1 MNNITNNLHKIVGI
15 ITKIPT
21 TLSLILITLAMGLY
35 SKALWNSA
43 EQSGLVD
50 KFGYGLEAIKNGEF
64 SNIFTGA
71 FISPEPWMYITVMIP
86 LLIGGGYLEYR
97 YGALKMIVAL
107 IASHVFSVLFVAGIL
122 LIFSNLNVGWAVE
135 LSKTYDVGMSNAA
148 FGALG
153 AATAGLAVSLKI
165 RLRVGVSLFLL
176 AMILFSGSIWD
187 LTHFTAF
194 IFGITIGPWIIGS
207 SIKLKKPAI
216 KNIDKRIVT
225 SMIVLFIAI
234 ANIITKVYP
243 GNGGLLAFNDPNA
256 VHTVSAAIL
265 LVSSAVYMLISYGL
279 YRGRYYA
286 WVVSLVMAIIIVLS
300 SFFEPNN
307 SLFVFDLIVGL
318 SLLVMLIVFKDS
330 FKVKANKATAKQ
342 LIFASL
348 ITALII
354 FATHVILIYAL
365 KQSFSP
371 TPNLT
376 DSLKESLHQTVG
388 IPESVLVPKNTTAR
402 LITEFI
408 DTFWVVYLLIMMS
421 ALIISTSRNH
431 NNKISVKDYT
441 NLLQQKGG
449 SNIAWMGTWPQIKYW
464 ANPTK
469 TTIIAYRLI
478 NNVAIVLSDPIGSYQ
493 STTKALKQFD
503 EYCYKRGWEP
513 AYFSVS
519 TKTKNYLKS
528 CGYNAVPIGE
538 DTIIKLP
545 SLEFTGKSWQS
556 VRSAINKA
564 GKLGISMKTI
574 NYKDAPLAIKD
585 QLHAIADSWVADK
598 SLPEMGFTL
607 GTLEQAK
614 DPAVIMNI
622 AVDSDGTVHGMTS
635 WLPIYGKSKQ
645 IGWTIDIMQR
655 RLSKQTMP
663 GVIEYLIAQSA
674 MDFKNQGY
682 DCISLSAAPLAS
694 NKDPSGALEKLLQFM
709 SIRLEPYYGF
719 KSLYNFKKK
728 FNPVHSSIYL
738 CYKDP
743 AKLPAIS
750 MAITKAYTNDKSLI
764 KTAFATIK

>member
-1 MNNITNNLHKIVGI
+1 MKTITLYWPKVIKFL
-15 ITKIPT
+15 TKIPA
-21 TLSLILITLAMGLY
+21 TLSLIFITLFIGAHT
-35 SKALWNSA
+35 KALWVSA

-50 KFGYGLEAIKNGEF
+50 KYGYGLEAIKNGELA
-64 SNIFTGA
+64 NIFIGA

-97 YGALKMIVAL
+97 YGALRMIIAL
-107 IASHVFSVLFVAGIL
+107 IASHIFSVIFVAGIL
-122 LIFSNLNVGWAVE
+122 LIFSNINVGWAVE

-165 RLRVGVSLFLL
+165 RLRVGISLFLL
-176 AMILFSGSIWD
+176 AMVLFSGSIWD
-187 LTHFTAF
+187 LTHFSAF
-194 IFGITIGPWIIGS
+194 GFGILIGPWIIGKG
-207 SIKLKKPAI
+207 IKINKPTI
-216 KNIDKRIVT
+216 KNIDKRVLT

-243 GNGGLLAFNDPNA
+243 GNGGLLAFNEPNA
-256 VHTVSAAIL
+256 IHPTSTAIM
-265 LVSSAVYMLISYGL
+265 LVSSAIYILISYGL

-286 WVVSLVMAIIIVLS
+286 WVVSLVMATVIILS

-307 SLFVFDLIVGL
+307 SLFIFDLIVGI
-318 SLLVMLIVFKDS
+318 SLMLMLIAFKDS

-342 LIFASL
+342 LILASL
-348 ITALII
+348 ITAVVI
-354 FATHVILIYAL
+354 FATHILLIYVL
-365 KQSFSP
+365 KHSF
-371 TPNLT
+371 TPIPSLT

-388 IPESVLVPKNTTAR
+388 IPESILVPNNTTAR

-408 DTFWVVYLLIMMS
+408 DTFWIIYLLMVMA
-421 ALIISTSRNH
+421 ALVISTSRNH
-431 NNKISVKDYT
+431 SNKVSKEDYT
-441 NLLQQKGG
+441 KLLKHKGG
-449 SNIAWMGTWPQIKYW
+449 SNIAWMGTWPHIRYW
-464 ANPTK
+464 ANATK

-503 EYCYKRGWEP
+503 KYCYQKGWEP
-513 AYFSVS
+513 TYFSVDN
-519 TKTKNYLKS
+519 KTKNYLKS
-528 CGYNAVPIGE
+528 CGYNGVPIGE

-545 SLEFTGKSWQS
+545 NLEFTGKSWQS

-564 GKLGISMKTI
+564 SKIGITMKTI
-574 NYKDAPLAIKD
+574 NYNDAPLAIKD
-585 QLHAIADSWVADK
+585 QLHTIADSWVADK

-607 GTLEQAK
+607 GTLDQAK

-622 AVDSDGTVHGMTS
+622 AIDGDGTIHGMSS
-635 WLPIYGKSKQ
+635 WLPIYGKNKQ

-655 RLSKQTMP
+655 RLSKNTMP
-663 GVIEYLIAQSA
+663 GVIEYLIAESA
-674 MDFKNQGY
+674 MEFKNQGFN
-682 DCISLSAAPLAS
+682 CISLSAAPLAS
-694 NKDPSGALEKLLQFM
+694 AKAPNGALEKLLNFM
-709 SIRLEPYYGF
+709 SVRLEPYYGF

-728 FNPVHSSIYL
+728 FNPVHNTIYL

-743 AKLPAIS
+743 AKLPAIT

-764 KTAFATIK
+764 KTALATIK